1 MAFGHPK
8 GLFPLFFTEMWE
20 RLAFYTMVGL
30 LLLYTTDA
38 ERGGLA
44 LPSEVGNEIY
54 GLYLAFVYFTPFL
67 GGMIADRFTGYR
79 RAVAVGGLMMAAGL
93 ILMSVPGFTF
103 FVVGLIGLILG
114 NGLFKPNISVMV
126 GNLYKQ
132 GDPKRDQGFNIF
144 YMGINMGALAATL
157 IVGPMVRNNYGWL
170 WTFRVAGFG
179 VLIAVLILA
188 LWWKQLEGAD
198 RQPEQSPEDT
208 SFTEIM
214 LKIIA
219 PALVVGLIGYFLAS
233 WSGFTLIRPAVCGF
247 LAGMVP
253 ILFYFVRLGVTAK
266 PIERPGLLALLPI
279 YVAGGAFFM
288 ILHLNGSAMT
298 QWARDNT
305 DRQPYGPGAVVTGV
319 LGSQQDALPA
329 YYVNAKEDVPRPD
342 PRSLLVVD
350 SEKTARMYGQQRLDE
365 SAAQKLGSMEG
376 IEVVTVVEEAAGGG
390 SPPDWIARSSNVF
403 EDGVVTVKETTGAHG
418 EKIVSASV
426 PDGAKRLRRVAFLRE
441 VDGSK
446 IAVYVVDR
454 KMNDDIYGGYYRL
467 YNREPELLPPGQ
479 FLSVINPE
487 VYQSWNPFFVIIL
500 TPLVVAFFQWRVN
513 KNNAVPTAHKLLYG
527 MVLTTGSLLVMVFA
541 GWLSRGGMIKVSD
554 LWLMGFY
561 LIVTL
566 GELCLSPMGLSLVTK
581 LSPKRLVG
589 VAMGGWFVA
598 IAFGNNLSGFF
609 GGIQGLMDPM
619 YFFLVLAGL
628 SALVALFILSVLP
641 KLDRAIKQ
649 YGA

>member
-44 LPSEVGNEIY
+44 LPNEVGNEIY

-126 GNLYKQ
+126 GNLYEQ

-144 YMGINMGALAATL
+144 YMGINVGALAATL
-157 IVGPMVRNNYGWL
+157 IVGPMVRNNFGWL

-188 LWWKQLEGAD
+188 LWWRNLEAAD

-208 SFTEIM
+208 GFMEVL

-219 PALVVGLIGYFLAS
+219 PALVVGLIGYSLAA
-233 WSGFTLIRPAVCGF
+233 WSDFTLIRPAVCGF

-266 PIERPGLLALLPI
+266 PAERPGLLALLPI
-279 YVAGGAFFM
+279 FVAGGAFFM

-305 DRQPYGPGAVVTGV
+305 DREPYGAGAVVTSA

-329 YYVNAKEDVPRPD
+329 YYVNAQEDVPRPD

-350 SEKTARMYGQQRLDE
+350 EEKVARMYGQQRMDE
-365 SAAQKLGSMEG
+365 SAAEQIGSMEG
-376 IEVVTVVEEAAGGG
+376 IEAFDIGEEDDG
-390 SPPDWIARSSNVF
+390 SPAEWQARASTVYA
-403 EDGVVTVKETTGAHG
+403 DGVVTVRETTGAHG
-418 EKIVSASV
+418 EAIVSASV
-426 PDGAKRLRRVAFLRE
+426 PDGATRLKRVAFLRE
-441 VDGSK
+441 VDGGK
-446 IAVYVVDR
+446 VAVYVVDR
-454 KMNDDIYGGYYRL
+454 QMFDDIYGGYFKL
-467 YNREPELLPPGQ
+467 YNHEPDLLPPGQ
-479 FLSVINPE
+479 FLSVVNPE
-487 VYQSWNPFFVIIL
+487 VYQSWNPFFVILL

-527 MVLTTGSLLVMVFA
+527 MLLTTGSLLVMAFA
-541 GWLSRGGMIKVSD
+541 GWLSKGGLIKVSD

-561 LIVTL
+561 MIVTI

-581 LSPKRLVG
+581 LTPKRLVG
-589 VAMGGWFVA
+589 MAMGGWFVA

-628 SALVALFILSVLP
+628 SALVALFLLAVLP

>member
-1 MAFGHPK
+1 MVFGHPK

-44 LPSEVGNEIY
+44 LPNEVGNEIY

-103 FVVGLIGLILG
+103 FIVGLIGLILG

-157 IVGPMVRNNYGWL
+157 IVGPMVRNNFGWL

-188 LWWKQLEGAD
+188 LWWRQLAAAD

-208 SFTEIM
+208 SFTEIL

-219 PALVVGLIGYFLAS
+219 PALIVGLIGYALAS

-253 ILFYFVRLGVTAK
+253 ILIFFVRLGLTAK

-305 DRQPYGPGAVVTGV
+305 DREPYGAGAVVTRT
-319 LGSQQDALPA
+319 LGSQQEALPT
-329 YYVNAKEDVPRPD
+329 YYLNATEDVPRPD

-350 SEKTARMYGQQRLDE
+350 SERAARMYGQQRLDE
-365 SAAQKLGSMEG
+365 SAVEQIGMMEG
-376 IEVVTVVEEAAGGG
+376 IEVLALERDDGNPTE
-390 SPPDWIARSSNVF
+390 WHARASSVYA
-403 EDGVVTVKETTGAHG
+403 DGVVTVRESTGAHG
-418 EKIVSASV
+418 EAIVFASV
-426 PDGAKRLRRVAFLRE
+426 PDGATRLKTVAFLRE
-441 VDGSK
+441 VEGSK
-446 IAVYVVDR
+446 VAIYVVDR
-454 KMNDDIYGGYYRL
+454 QMFDDIYGGYFKL
-467 YNREPELLPPGQ
+467 YGHQPDLLPVGQ
-479 FLSVINPE
+479 FLSVVNPE
-487 VYQSWNPFFVIIL
+487 VYQSWNPFFVIVF
-500 TPLVVAFFQWRVN
+500 TPLVVWFFQRRVN
-513 KNNAVPTAHKLLYG
+513 KGNPVPTAHKLLYG
-527 MVLTTGSLLVMVFA
+527 MVLTTASLLVMVFA
-541 GWLSRGGMIKVSD
+541 GWLSRGGLIKVSD

-561 LIVTL
+561 MIVTI

-581 LSPKRLVG
+581 LTPKRLVG

-628 SALVALFILSVLP
+628 SALVALFILAVLP
-641 KLDRAIKQ
+641 KLDRAIRQ